1 MLPALL
7 YEMLPLTYIS
17 AGALM
22 ISTGQELLV
31 LLSAFLFYCAGS
43 IIWVMRTENRRTD
56 HRIAPAHK
64 QLFLPEWMYELKP
77 FVYMFLGVVLIRFQ
91 FHTVWVVL
99 GLLLIS
105 WGIICVYR
113 RSRHRHH
120 KLKKI
125 NSHIV
130 KF

>member
-22 ISTGQELLV
+22 ISAGQELLV

-43 IIWVMRTENRRTD
+43 IIWVMRSENRRTD

-91 FHTVWVVL
+91 FHTVWVGRCSIYVL
-99 GLLLIS
+99 
-105 WGIICVYR
+105 VNVFTPP
-113 RSRHRHH
+113 
-120 KLKKI
+120 
-125 NSHIV
+125 NSHDFASLCFCSHTRNHA
-130 KF
+130 K